1 MGDMMCFQSLR
12 VKNEVKKNTLTS
24 LNKKWGKPMKRKLTL
39 SEQATQDEI
48 DKAYADMLFWL
59 LLIKAR
65 ALDALQKGE
74 TDV

>member
-1 MGDMMCFQSLR
+1 
-12 VKNEVKKNTLTS
+12 
-24 LNKKWGKPMKRKLTL
+24 MKRHLTTR
-39 SEQATQDEI
+39 EQATQDEI